1 MNAEKLDR
9 LLQGVRREVP
19 PSADL
24 WASIATQLEPRAAAP
39 RRAWTYALAA
49 GIAVAALT
57 AAVAWQYTGRPAMPV
72 ATTAPGAAVQPATPR
87 HASGMPEA
95 SGPAVAP
102 DAAGGTPRAVGE
114 SRALLAA
121 AFEAPRDERYRATRA
136 ALERTF
142 RERLDLLAPETRQ
155 RIEQNLEIIRKANDE
170 IRDALAAD
178 PNSPLL
184 RQLLESTWQQEID
197 LYTTVSRNTEPAV
210 RTAT

>member
-1 MNAEKLDR
+1 MNDEELDR

-24 WASIATQLEPRAAAP
+24 WASIATRLEPRAAAP
-39 RRAWTYALAA
+39 RPRRGWAYALAA
-49 GIAVAALT
+49 GVAVVALT
-57 AAVAWQYTGRPAMPV
+57 ALVTWQFASR
-72 ATTAPGAAVQPATPR
+72 PATPV
-87 HASGMPEA
+87 AA
-95 SGPAVAP
+95 TGPGA
-102 DAAGGTPRAVGE
+102 DAGTPRAAGE

-121 AFEAPRDERYRATRA
+121 AFEAPQDERYVATRA

-155 RIEQNLEIIRKANDE
+155 RVEQNLEIIRRANDE
-170 IRDALAAD
+170 IRQALAAD

-184 RQLLESTWQQEID
+184 RQLLESTWQQEIE

-210 RTAT
+210 RTTT

>member
-1 MNAEKLDR
+1 MKSDELDR

-24 WASIATQLEPRAAAP
+24 WASIATQLEPRAARP
-39 RRAWTYALAA
+39 RRPWTHALAA
-49 GIAVAALT
+49 GVAVAAVT
-57 AAVAWQYTGRPAMPV
+57 AVVAWQLTSRPATPV
-72 ATTAPGAAVQPATPR
+72 AATVPGAPVLPAPGAASGTPGAT
-87 HASGMPEA
+87 E
-95 SGPAVAP
+95 P
-102 DAAGGTPRAVGE
+102 DRDGGTPRAADE

-121 AFEAPRDERYRATRA
+121 AFEAPQDERYRATRA
-136 ALERTF
+136 ALEKTF

-170 IRDALAAD
+170 IRQALAAD

-197 LYTTVSRNTEPAV
+197 LYTTVSRNTEPAL
-210 RTAT
+210 RTST